1 MISVLVAKSEN
12 YPIGSPKIKKIL
24 RDFFKK
30 NGIVSDAQ
38 VSVSIV
44 GEKKMRDIC
53 KKYLN
58 DKKLH
63 NVLSFTT
70 EETKGR
76 FVYPPDKI
84 YLGEIILC
92 YPMVIKEAQMEK
104 KLIEEKAIELL
115 LHAGEH
121 LLGRHHE

>member
-1 MISVLVAKSEN
+1 MISVLVTKTEN
-12 YPIGSPKIKKIL
+12 YPIKSPKIKKAL

-44 GEKKMRDIC
+44 GEKKMKDIC
-53 KKYLN
+53 RKYLN
-58 DKKLH
+58 DKSLH

-70 EETKGR
+70 EETKGK

-84 YLGEIILC
+84 FLGEIILC
-92 YPMVIKEAQMEK
+92 YPVVIKEAQMEG
-104 KLIEEKAIELL
+104 KLIDEKAIELL

>member
-1 MISVLVAKSEN
+1 MISVLIAKSKN

-44 GEKKMRDIC
+44 GEKKMKDIC

-92 YPMVIKEAQMEK
+92 YPMVVKEAQMEK

>member
-1 MISVLVAKSEN
+1 MISVLVSKAEN
-12 YPIGSPKIKKIL
+12 YPIGSPKIKKVL

-44 GEKKMRDIC
+44 GEKKMKNMCR
-53 KKYLN
+53 KYLN
-58 DKKLH
+58 DNKVH

-70 EETKGR
+70 EETKGK

-92 YPMVIKEAQMEK
+92 YPMVIKEAQVEG
-104 KLIEEKAIELL
+104 KLIDEKAIELL
-115 LHAGEH
+115 LHGGEH

>member
-1 MISVLVAKSEN
+1 MISVLVTKKGN
-12 YPIGSPKIKKIL
+12 YPVNSPKVKKAL

-30 NGIVSDAQ
+30 NGIISDAE

-44 GEKKMRDIC
+44 GEKQMLDLC

-58 DKKLH
+58 DNSLH
-63 NVLSFTT
+63 NVLSFTE
-70 EETKGR
+70 EETERK

-84 YLGEIILC
+84 YLGEIIIC
-92 YPMVIKEAQMEK
+92 YPLVLEEAKKER
-104 KLIEEKAIELL
+104 KLIDEKAIELL
-115 LHAGEH
+115 VHGGEH

>member
-1 MISVLVAKSEN
+1 MISVLVSKTEN
-12 YPIGSPKIKKIL
+12 YPIKSPKLKEVL
-24 RDFFKK
+24 RDFFHK
-30 NGIVSDAQ
+30 NGIVSDAE

-44 GEKKMRDIC
+44 GEKKMKEIC

-58 DKKLH
+58 DKNIH

-70 EETKGR
+70 EEIKGK

-92 YPMVIKEAQMEK
+92 YPMIVKESQIEG
-104 KLIEEKAIELL
+104 KLIEDKTIELL

>member
-1 MISVLVAKSEN
+1 MISVLVSKSGS
-12 YPIGSPKIKKIL
+12 YPVSSPKVKKAL
-24 RDFFKK
+24 RDFFEK
-30 NGIVSDAQ
+30 NGIVSNAE

-44 GEKKMRDIC
+44 GEKKMRDVC

-58 DKKLH
+58 DKNLH
-63 NVLSFTT
+63 SVLSFTT
-70 EETKGR
+70 DEDKNK

-84 YLGEIILC
+84 YLGEVILC
-92 YPMVIKEAQMEK
+92 YSLVVEEAKKEG
-104 KLIEEKAIELL
+104 KLIDEKAIELL